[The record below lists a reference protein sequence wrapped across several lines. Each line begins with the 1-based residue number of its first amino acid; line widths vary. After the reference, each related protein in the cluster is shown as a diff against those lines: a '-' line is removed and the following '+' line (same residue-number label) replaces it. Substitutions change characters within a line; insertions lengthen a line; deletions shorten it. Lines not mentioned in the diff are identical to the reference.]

1 MDQRKIVLSY
11 LLLCGFCVLG
21 QSPNNKD
28 LVVIAKQFLGKPYRG
43 NMLSSGNPEQLNTSQ
58 EAFDCVTFI
67 EHSLATKISNG
78 DPTKLVSAL
87 KHVRYVGDSVQYEKR
102 YHYFSDAMRHL
113 GFPLIQDPQHHSIA
127 TKDFSFLTTYL
138 KDKSNKTVN
147 IGLLAMRESQLKAE
161 KFEYTSLTDLPYLLP
176 LIQEGDLIGLV
187 GKKDHLDFLHTAIA
201 IKKGSQVYLLH
212 ASQERKKVV
221 ISDQTLTDYL
231 KSHHQFIGISVFRP
245 KFSI

>member
-1 MDQRKIVLSY
+1 
-11 LLLCGFCVLG
+11 
-21 QSPNNKD
+21 
-28 LVVIAKQFLGKPYRG
+28 
-43 NMLSSGNPEQLNTSQ
+43 
-58 EAFDCVTFI
+58 
-67 EHSLATKISNG
+67 
-78 DPTKLVSAL
+78 
-87 KHVRYVGDSVQYEKR
+87 
-102 YHYFSDAMRHL
+102 
-113 GFPLIQDPQHHSIA
+113 
-127 TKDFSFLTTYL
+127 
-138 KDKSNKTVN
+138 
-147 IGLLAMRESQLKAE
+147 MRESQLKAE

-245 KFSI
+245 KFNI